1 MRLSIS
7 VAAGAALCVA
17 AAASA
22 SGGFPGT
29 QTFTTNLLGAFIQD
43 GSEHSPYISQKY
55 GKSFGYLHTLP
66 SHRDRS
72 YQPWQLPASTI
83 TDAKFKL
90 TIDLGAETGFDLPIS
105 FHVMFYTGADS
116 SPVKQFEILQ
126 KLSVRTDVNTGV
138 YTYTKNWEQFTA
150 AERTMLASGAG
161 TPNGTFFLEV
171 FSSSSFQGTATAEL
185 TITPGPGGALAM
197 TVFAMGGLARRRRA
211 G

>member
-1 MRLSIS
+1 MNRS
-7 VAAGAALCVA
+7 VLLTLLATMCLAMHAHGSTVRK
-17 AAASA
+17 
-22 SGGFPGT
+22 
-29 QTFTTNLLGAFIQD
+29 QTFALNVLGAFIQD
-43 GSEHSPYISQKY
+43 GSAQAPYISQKY

-72 YQPWQLPASTI
+72 YQPWQGTAAGIDSASLKI
-83 TDAKFKL
+83 

-105 FHVMFYTGADS
+105 FHLMFYTGSDE

-126 KLSVRTDVNTGV
+126 KIPVRTNNDGKFVFI
-138 YTYTKNWEQFTA
+138 KNSFNA
-150 AERTMLASGAG
+150 AERAALASGAG
-161 TPNGTFFLEV
+161 TLNGTFYAEV
-171 FSSSSFQGTATAEL
+171 FSSSSFSGKLDAEL

>member
-17 AAASA
+17 AAA

-72 YQPWQLPASTI
+72 YEPWQWTAASI
-83 TDAKFKL
+83 DSASLKI
-90 TIDLGAETGFDLPIS
+90 TIDLGAATGFDLPIS
-105 FHVMFYTGADS
+105 FNFMFYTGSDE

-126 KLSVRTDVNTGV
+126 KIPVRTNNDGKYVFI
-138 YTYTKNWEQFTA
+138 KNSFND
-150 AERTMLASGAG
+150 AERAALASGAG
-161 TPNGTFFLEV
+161 TLNGTFYAEV
-171 FSSSSFQGTATAEL
+171 FSSFSFSGKLDAEL

>member
-17 AAASA
+17 AAAS
-22 SGGFPGT
+22 GGFPGT
-29 QTFTTNLLGAFIQD
+29 QTFTTNLLGGFIND
-43 GSEHSPYISQKY
+43 GSERSPYISAKY

-72 YQPWQLPASTI
+72 YKPWQWTAASIDSASLTI
-83 TDAKFKL
+83 
-90 TIDLGAETGFDLPIS
+90 TIDLGTAGFDLPLS
-105 FHVMFYTGADS
+105 FHFMFYTGSDE

-126 KLSVRTDVNTGV
+126 KIPVRTGKFDGKYVFMKTFNDA
-138 YTYTKNWEQFTA
+138 ELA
-150 AERTMLASGAG
+150 ALASGAG
-161 TPNGTFFLEV
+161 TLNGTFYAEV
-171 FSSSSFQGTATAEL
+171 FSSSSFSGKLDAEL